1 MISEAVPSDGKENED
16 GEYEEY
22 ELESKAR
29 CLMEA
34 EEIKQ
39 DSKLMEALKPYLD
52 KKVKAIKSISQLRE
66 LAGKKVKE

>member
-1 MISEAVPSDGKENED
+1 MDYPEKEEKKEKEGYED
-16 GEYEEY
+16 Y

-39 DSKLMEALKPYLD
+39 DAKLMEALKPYLQKKAKAISSIAELKEVAK
-52 KKVKAIKSISQLRE
+52 KKVS
-66 LAGKKVKE
+66 